1 MTYGWNASIM
11 EICRLF
17 ATPTIVQ
24 QERIDMYT
32 TSGAKSRLTAIDF
45 RPLESASE
53 YTTPRAASLITDNH
67 EIIGNDADM

>member
-1 MTYGWNASIM
+1 MTYG
-11 EICRLF
+11 EFEHHRECRLF

-24 QERIDMYT
+24 QERIDMYM

-45 RPLESASE
+45 RPLVSASE
-53 YTTPRAASLITDNH
+53 YTAPRAASLITDNH